1 MAQFL
6 TSEWIAALDAAAQ
19 GSNALAQALDHDGIV
34 VQQVV
39 RSHSGDEIIYHLALE
54 AGRPR
59 VHEGAAP
66 APDLTLVTDY
76 DAARSLH
83 RGERNAQAVLEA
95 GQLKLRG
102 TPEALVGRSALF
114 AALGDVF
121 AVVRAS
127 TTFPE

>member
-1 MAQFL
+1 MPQFL
-6 TSEWIAALDAAAQ
+6 TPAWIAALDAAAQ
-19 GSNALAQALDHDGIV
+19 GSTALAEALDHDGIV

-39 RSHSGDEIIYHLALE
+39 RSASGEEITYHLRLE
-54 AGRPR
+54 DGRPR
-59 VHEGAAP
+59 VHEGVAP

-83 RGERNAQAVLEA
+83 RGERNAQAVLER

-102 TPEALVGRSALF
+102 TPEALVGRSALL

-121 AVVRAS
+121 AAVRDS